1 MRKKTAILFLLVFA
15 FTQYAKQ
22 LRFLECTLTNTF
34 ISLDTPPC
42 DCTKASGLDQ
52 TDNRTDLPV
61 HTHSKTYSEETIQLN
76 KEIQLSAPF
85 IEAVKMKQVWSIDRI
100 RSGNL
105 PLPWHP
111 PCL

>member
-1 MRKKTAILFLLVFA
+1 LRKKTAILFFLVFA

-22 LRFLECTLTNTF
+22 LRFLECTLANSF
-34 ISLDTPPC
+34 ASLENAPC
-42 DCTKASGLDQ
+42 DCTKLAGLDQ

-61 HTHSKTYSEETIQLN
+61 HIHGKVFSEETIELN
-76 KEIQLSAPF
+76 KEIQLFTPF
-85 IEAVKMKQVWSIDRI
+85 MEGAEIKQVCPDAGLQA
-100 RSGNL
+100 GNL